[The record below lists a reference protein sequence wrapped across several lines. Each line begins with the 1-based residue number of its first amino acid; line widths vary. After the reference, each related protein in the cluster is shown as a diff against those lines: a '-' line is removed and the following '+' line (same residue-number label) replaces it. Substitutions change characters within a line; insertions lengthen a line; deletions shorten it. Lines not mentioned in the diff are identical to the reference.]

1 MTNPLSIVR
10 RVLSAAGLAL
20 VVSVGVSR
28 NLGAQN
34 LGPFRQF
41 LAVEPYYSYLRL
53 DGGEGSP
60 RVDLNGYGGRLW
72 INLAPFFGSHWI
84 LPSHAGIALY
94 TSYFPKQ
101 KELEGS
107 EWHYGAQYDLYFTNR
122 PYGGFF
128 DPFLSVAGG
137 VFRVSSIGEVAN
149 YGTVSPGG
157 GIRIPVPNR
166 LQLRID
172 ARDAIIFNTPSGI
185 GGTKR
190 TSHNLEGQ
198 AAIGITF

>member
-1 MTNPLSIVR
+1 MPESLELVSRRLITIV
-10 RVLSAAGLAL
+10 VAGLAL
-20 VVSVGVSR
+20 AGVAR
-28 NLGAQN
+28 NVAAQN

-41 LAVEPYYSYLRL
+41 LALEPYYSYLRL
-53 DGGEGSP
+53 DGGEGAS
-60 RVDLNGYGGRLW
+60 RLDLNGYGGRLW
-72 INLAPFFGSHWI
+72 INLAPFAGPHWI

-101 KELEGS
+101 RDLEGS

-122 PYGGFF
+122 PYGGIV

-137 VFRVSSIGEVAN
+137 VFRLSSTGEAAN

-157 GIRIPVPNR
+157 GIRIPIPNR

-185 GGTKR
+185 GGAKR
-190 TSHNLEGQ
+190 TIHNLELQG
-198 AAIGITF
+198 AIGITF